1 MNMKIEQHEIE
12 RVEPFYQ
19 QGLTESQVKERV
31 EQKLVNTTKSAYG
44 KSYKEIVVS
53 NLFSFFNVLLYII
66 AGFMIFAG
74 HFSGLF
80 FLAIL
85 IPNILI
91 GLIQDLRARRMV
103 AKLKLLSASKITVV
117 RNGKEQLIDSNAIVL
132 DDIIKLKNSDP
143 VPADGKVV
151 YGNLAVNESML
162 TGESATVYKKE
173 GDQVLSGSYVTSG
186 SAYIYV
192 EKVGKDSYI
201 EKIQS
206 QANKF
211 ARSPSRIL
219 NSLKNM
225 FKVIGVTVVVLA
237 IALIVTYSV
246 QGKFNDFETTKTTIA
261 SIAGSMV
268 SMIPSGLYL
277 LTSVALAVG
286 VISLA
291 KKRTSVQEMY
301 SIEMLART
309 DVLCVDKTGTITD
322 GTMQVK
328 LVVPFNSTVTV
339 EQIKQVVSNLL
350 IATEDDNI
358 TAKALKEYF
367 NYKHTCTASKVLPF
381 SSENKYSAATLS
393 GRGTFVL
400 GALEFLN
407 IKNKKGITY
416 KTLEYTSKGY
426 RVLVLGYSSLPITSH
441 SFDQELEPVCMI
453 ILKDNI
459 RPDAKE
465 TFTWFKEKGV
475 QVKVISGDDALTV
488 SEIAREAG
496 IENAEEYISLNGM
509 SLEEVRQIA
518 PYYTVFGR
526 VSPEQKETLVQALK
540 DEGHTVAMTGDGVN
554 DILALKRADCSI
566 AMNSGSSAAKN
577 VSHIVL
583 LDSDFSKLPSVVG
596 EGRRV
601 INNLQRTSSL
611 FLIKTIFAAILTIF
625 FLVLSWTDKTYSYP
639 FVTNNMYPWEIVTI
653 GIAAFFLALQP
664 NREKING
671 NFLKNIFSK
680 ALPAGI
686 CATSMVIIFF
696 VLYLLGKEKL
706 LYTGLNFSMIEVNGV
721 MVDVALRQ
729 TIAMCVI
736 SFSLFSFVS
745 LFRIILPP
753 NKYRFGVFVGAFIMV
768 ASIFAI
774 DIIWNINTRNLQG
787 GPTNILKIDYQ
798 LLNTFNIIVMLNVLI
813 IVSAIYLTANYIVGV
828 IKRKEGKDN
837 DKD

>member
-1 MNMKIEQHEIE
+1 MKKKVEFREIE
-12 RVEPFYQ
+12 RINPNYLE
-19 QGLTESQVKERV
+19 GLNDSQVSERI
-31 EQKLVNTTKSAYG
+31 EAKLVNKTKSAYG
-44 KSYKEIVVS
+44 KSYKEIVFT

-74 HFSGLF
+74 HYSGLF

-91 GLIQDLRARRMV
+91 GLIQDLRARRTV
-103 AKLKLLSASKITVV
+103 AKLKLLSSSKITVI
-117 RNGKEQLIDSNAIVL
+117 RNGNEEQVDSSEIVL
-132 DDIIKLKNSDP
+132 DDIIKLRNSDP
-143 VPADGKVV
+143 VPTDGKVV
-151 YGNLAVNESML
+151 YGTLAVNESML
-162 TGESATVYKKE
+162 TGESANVYKKE
-173 GDQVLSGSYVTSG
+173 GDDVLSGSYVTSG
-186 SAYIYV
+186 TAYIHV

-201 EKIQS
+201 ENLQS

-211 ARSPSRIL
+211 ARSPSKIL
-219 NSLKNM
+219 NSLRSM
-225 FKVIGVTVVVLA
+225 FKVIGFTVVILA
-237 IALIVTYSV
+237 IALIITYAA
-246 QGKFNDFETTKTTIA
+246 QGKFSNLDQTKESIA

-277 LTSVALAVG
+277 LTSVALAAG
-286 VISLA
+286 VLVLA

-328 LVVPFNSTVTV
+328 LVVPFDSRIGI
-339 EQIKQVVSNLL
+339 EQLKQAVSNLL
-350 IATEDDNI
+350 IATQDDNI

-367 NYKHTCTASKVLPF
+367 NYKQTCVASKVLPF
-381 SSENKYSAATLS
+381 SSENKYSAATLA

-407 IKNKKGITY
+407 LKNKKGIAY

-426 RVLVLGYSSLPITSH
+426 RVLVLGYSKLPITSNK
-441 SFDQELEPVCMI
+441 FDQELEPLCMI

-488 SEIAREAG
+488 SEISKEAG
-496 IENAEEYISLNGM
+496 IENAEEYISLNGL
-509 SLEEVRQIA
+509 SLDEVRKIA

-526 VSPEQKETLVQALK
+526 VSPEQKEVLIQALK

-601 INNLQRTSSL
+601 INNLQRTCSL
-611 FLIKTIFAAILTIF
+611 FLVKTIFAMVLTVF

-664 NREKING
+664 NKEKING
-671 NFLKNIFSK
+671 NFMKNIFAK
-680 ALPAGI
+680 AIPAGI
-686 CATSMVIIFF
+686 CSILIVIIFF
-696 VLYLLGKEKL
+696 TLYLLGKEKIF
-706 LYTGLNFSMIEVNGV
+706 YSGLIYQTVEVNGDV
-721 MVDVALRQ
+721 VDVALRQ
-729 TIAMCVI
+729 TISMSVI
-736 SFSLFSFVS
+736 GFSLFSFVS

-753 NKYRFGVFVGAFIMV
+753 NKYRISVFIGAFVMV
-768 ASIFAI
+768 AAIFVI
-774 DIIWNINTRNLQG
+774 DIFWNINTRNFPG

-798 LLNTFNIIVMLNVLI
+798 YLNAANFVVLFNVVAII
-813 IVSAIYLTANYIVGV
+813 SAIYLTVNYIVSV
-828 IKRKEGKDN
+828 IKRKEVKAD
-837 DKD
+837 DKN